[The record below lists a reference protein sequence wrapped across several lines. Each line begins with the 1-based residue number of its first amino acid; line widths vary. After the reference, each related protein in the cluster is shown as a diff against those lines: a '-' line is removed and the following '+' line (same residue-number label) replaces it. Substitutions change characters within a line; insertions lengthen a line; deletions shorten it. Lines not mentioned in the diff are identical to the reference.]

1 MILGNKTDI
10 FFGGWNTKP
19 LNPTSIFTGG
29 WYSSNVNI
37 TLELEPLILN
47 LIVKQIGRNDV
58 NIDLDKLDLNLFLIS
73 DIIVKIK
80 SEFATFLDQDDPRDI
95 RKHVDI
101 SKTNIIYQNV
111 SGEKS
116 KDWNFGVW

>member
-1 MILGNKTDI
+1 
-10 FFGGWNTKP
+10 
-19 LNPTSIFTGG
+19 
-29 WYSSNVNI
+29 
-37 TLELEPLILN
+37 
-47 LIVKQIGRNDV
+47 
-58 NIDLDKLDLNLFLIS
+58 LDKLDLNLFLIS

-80 SEFATFLDQDDPRDI
+80 SEFATFLNQKDPRDI

>member
-1 MILGNKTDI
+1 MILGNKSEI